1 MSKLKIVVLYDRVL
15 VDEAEETATP
25 DKSPVVRTL
34 DKKEVEEEVAE
45 ALTKLG
51 HEPTMHELDGTPKSL
66 LALARL
72 ECDLIFNLTESFADD
87 DTADFKIAGFLELVG
102 KRYTGSGTH
111 GLMLAQDKAIAK
123 KIFAFHGIH
132 TPVFAKSFR
141 GRLDFSHDLQFPVIV
156 KPAREDGSI
165 GIEFSAVVSSIR
177 ELMERMDWLHANF
190 NSPVLIEE
198 YIEGREMY
206 VGVIGNDKPEALPV
220 VELDLSKLP
229 DGTPRIAAAEVKW
242 GKGTKAYRDTKS
254 AVATDLPEE
263 TVTALQQTAVAA
275 YQALELR
282 DYGRVDM
289 RLQPD
294 GRVHVIEVNPNPWL
308 SSKAEF
314 AMAARKSGRN
324 YPQLVEEIVD
334 LAMAQSLSQ
343 LPTPNLQLPRSWEL
357 EIGNWEF
364 SGSYFPVRRP
374 QVERSRSPVHIPE
387 RIDDFRLPV
396 AHRETVR
403 DDPGTAAQLSRE
415 DRTKLHVR
423 CRQQI
428 ERDDRRIRHIDCHR
442 VLDQKFHAS
451 LDASRLGVGFC
462 LIDQVG
468 VDVHADTARAE
479 LLRGGDDDPPIAASK
494 VVHHIARADLRE
506 REHALHDIG
515 GCRHVRREAPALCCE
530 RRLKQQ
536 RDGRKHSRKQDFR
549 PSEPNHGR
557 IVLSGRH
564 LLSSIESPCSSPEV
578 RTI

>member
-1 MSKLKIVVLYDRVL
+1 MPRHKIVVLYDRVL
-15 VDEAEETATP
+15 VDEEAEQAAST
-25 DKSPVVRTL
+25 DKSPVTRTL
-34 DKKEVEEEVAE
+34 DKKEVEDEVAE
-45 ALTKLG
+45 ALVKLG
-51 HEPTMHELDGTPKSL
+51 HEAIKHELDGTPKSL

-72 ECDLIFNLTESFADD
+72 ECDLVFNLTESFADD
-87 DTADFKIAGFLELVG
+87 DTADFKIAGFLELIG

-190 NSPVLIEE
+190 DSPVLIEE

-254 AVATDLPEE
+254 AVATDLSEE
-263 TVTALQQTAVAA
+263 TTKALQQTAVAA

-289 RLQPD
+289 RLQSD

-314 AMAARKSGRN
+314 AMAARRAGRT
-324 YPQLVEEIVD
+324 YSQLVDEIVE
-334 LAMAQSLSQ
+334 LAM
-343 LPTPNLQLPRSWEL
+343 T
-357 EIGNWEF
+357 
-364 SGSYFPVRRP
+364 
-374 QVERSRSPVHIPE
+374 
-387 RIDDFRLPV
+387 
-396 AHRETVR
+396 R
-403 DDPGTAAQLSRE
+403 D
-415 DRTKLHVR
+415 
-423 CRQQI
+423 
-428 ERDDRRIRHIDCHR
+428 
-442 VLDQKFHAS
+442 
-451 LDASRLGVGFC
+451 
-462 LIDQVG
+462 
-468 VDVHADTARAE
+468 
-479 LLRGGDDDPPIAASK
+479 
-494 VVHHIARADLRE
+494 
-506 REHALHDIG
+506 
-515 GCRHVRREAPALCCE
+515 
-530 RRLKQQ
+530 
-536 RDGRKHSRKQDFR
+536 
-549 PSEPNHGR
+549 
-557 IVLSGRH
+557 
-564 LLSSIESPCSSPEV
+564 
-578 RTI
+578 